1 VAHRLQIRPA
11 VQARVA
17 SIIPALLGLALG
29 GCLVGDELDPGDADD
44 LVDPLAFDDTDVG
57 LSSGINGTACA
68 GSPYNC
74 KFRASGGNRVLTND
88 GSESWGVV
96 TGASVRDG
104 NGVVLATQTGGTL
117 AFNYGQTRLLAG
129 KAHALALTTSNGSA
143 GWYPIDH
150 IKGEASFRA
159 KNGNVD
165 ARDPGQGK
173 MACYRVRN
181 SHDASIELKKVVFD
195 SHSTHERAGD
205 YLALPRN
212 NGRRSA
218 NLIFSV
224 PGFSLGGATTDHF
237 PAGTPFQRVTVP
249 TASGKPSISIPLWVA
264 DGNGAYK
271 RQSGTMRFLYG
282 YVRAADG
289 VRRFG
294 WMAEEALTPSTG
306 CN

>member
-1 VAHRLQIRPA
+1 MRIALSSLTTA
-11 VQARVA
+11 ATLLCA
-17 SIIPALLGLALG
+17 SLATA
-29 GCLVGDELDPGDADD
+29 CMVGDELEGDAED
-44 LVDPLAFDDTDVG
+44 LVDPSSYDDTTG
-57 LSSGINGTACA
+57 AAFSSGVNGTACA
-68 GSPYNC
+68 ASPYNC

-88 GSESWGVV
+88 GSEQWGVV

-104 NGVVLATQTGGTL
+104 NGAPLATQTGGKL

-129 KAHALALTTSNGSA
+129 KAHALALSTSNGSA

-150 IKGEASFRA
+150 ILGESSFRA

-173 MACYRVRN
+173 MACYRIRD
-181 SHDASIELKKVVFD
+181 SHDANLELKKVVYD

-205 YLALPRN
+205 YLSLPRN

-224 PGFSLGGATTDHF
+224 PGFALGGATTDHF
-237 PAGTPFQRVTVP
+237 PAGTRFQRVVVP
-249 TASGKPSISIPLWVA
+249 TDTGRPSISIPLWVK

-289 VRRFG
+289 VKRFG
-294 WMAEEALTPSTG
+294 WMAEDAVTPSSG
-306 CN
+306 CT